1 MSLYRKKLGKLG
13 EDTACRF
20 LKMHRYKIIERNFR
34 SRFGEIDII
43 AKDNQGDIL
52 VFVEVKTRMGDIFG
66 LPEESV
72 IYSKQQK
79 LIKTVL
85 FYLQGK
91 REFADMDF
99 RIDVMGIE
107 VDQDCRRARVK
118 HIKNAVT
125 GA

>member
-1 MSLYRKKLGKLG
+1 M
-13 EDTACRF
+13 D
-20 LKMHRYKIIERNFR
+20 RNFR

-52 VFVEVKTRMGDIFG
+52 VFVEVKTRMSDIFG

-85 FYLQGK
+85 FYLQEK
-91 REFADMDF
+91 RELADMDF

-107 VDQDCRRARVK
+107 IDQDYRRARVK

>member
-13 EDTACRF
+13 EDVACRF
-20 LKMHRYKIIERNFR
+20 LKLHKYRIMDRNFR

-43 AKDNQGDIL
+43 ARDNQEDIL
-52 VFVEVKTRMGDIFG
+52 VFVEVKTRMSDIFG

-79 LIKTVL
+79 LIKTVF
-85 FYLQGK
+85 FYLQEK

>member
-1 MSLYRKKLGKLG
+1 M
-13 EDTACRF
+13 D
-20 LKMHRYKIIERNFR
+20 RNFR

-43 AKDNQGDIL
+43 ARDNQEDIL
-52 VFVEVKTRMGDIFG
+52 VFVEVKTRMSDIFG

>member
-13 EDTACRF
+13 EDVACRF
-20 LKMHRYKIIERNFR
+20 LTLHKYKIMDRNFR

-52 VFVEVKTRMGDIFG
+52 VFVEVKTRMNDIFG

-79 LIKTVL
+79 LIKPMIA
-85 FYLQGK
+85 K
-91 REFADMDF
+91 P
-99 RIDVMGIE
+99 
-107 VDQDCRRARVK
+107 
-118 HIKNAVT
+118 
-125 GA
+125 